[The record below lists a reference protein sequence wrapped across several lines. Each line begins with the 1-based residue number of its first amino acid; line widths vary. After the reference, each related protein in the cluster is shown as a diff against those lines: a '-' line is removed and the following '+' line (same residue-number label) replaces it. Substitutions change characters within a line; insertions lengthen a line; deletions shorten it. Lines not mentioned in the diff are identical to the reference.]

1 MPGRTGMP
9 PIPGQT
15 AASDQGGPGPGR
27 TKAKR
32 IVVSKYT
39 RHACNQCKK
48 AYVSY
53 SLNPS
58 FLY

>member
-1 MPGRTGMP
+1 MTGQTGMP

-48 AYVSY
+48 ACVFC
-53 SLNPS
+53 L
-58 FLY
+58 